1 MPGGFELERGTHVI
15 VPRTTT
21 RVILQTLTRAM
32 RRNCGEAIAAP
43 SRRRESGHAIFFFFI
58 QQSSVLVSKTLQRNR
73 RRNVVILSNVSRDL
87 DRNRSSSREF
97 AIARAN
103 SIPGPENKTS
113 KKEGYKDSRKFRS
126 KSGGSISR

>member
-32 RRNCGEAIAAP
+32 RRNCGEAIA
-43 SRRRESGHAIFFFFI
+43 
-58 QQSSVLVSKTLQRNR
+58 
-73 RRNVVILSNVSRDL
+73 
-87 DRNRSSSREF
+87 
-97 AIARAN
+97 
-103 SIPGPENKTS
+103 GPENKTS